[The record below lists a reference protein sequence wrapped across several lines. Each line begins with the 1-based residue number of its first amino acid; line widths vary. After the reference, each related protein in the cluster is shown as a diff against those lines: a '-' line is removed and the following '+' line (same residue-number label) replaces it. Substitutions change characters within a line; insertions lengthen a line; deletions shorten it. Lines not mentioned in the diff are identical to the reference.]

1 MKSKIDLIDSK
12 EVDVLYND
20 IKKLIEESRNR
31 VYKTINTEMIKLYWN
46 IGKMTIEKQSG
57 NKKAKY
63 NDYITKE
70 LSIRLTT
77 AFGKGFSK
85 RNLERK
91 RKFYLCYPIATTL
104 SSQLSWSHYLELIKI
119 EDDVKR
125 NFYMHECINSNW
137 NVREL
142 ARQRSTLLYERVYNA
157 EDKNKILEIS
167 NKGFIVNEPKDI
179 IKDPFVLEFLDI
191 KENTN
196 YLESDLEKNI
206 LNHLKEFLLEWGKGF
221 TYVGNQVRITLDTE
235 HYYPD
240 LLFYNRILKSFVIID
255 LKIGKVTHKDI
266 GQMQMYVNY
275 YDRNVKA
282 LDENKTIGILLSTD
296 KNETIVKYTLPEDNN
311 TIFSAEFKLTIPSKQ
326 EFINVIEDEKR
337 LYRRNQARRGNYNLN
352 KTAINSGVKNLARVY
367 NAGYKGLYNGQT
379 ADDIAKRK
387 KLRYKE
393 DILDNIGSEE
403 LADNIFRIAQTDA
416 KLKRENVDNE
426 YTVNSAYMK

>member
-20 IKKLIEESRNR
+20 IKKLVEESRNR
-31 VYKTINTEMIKLYWN
+31 AYKTVNTEMIKLYWN
-46 IGKMTIEKQSG
+46 IGKMIIEKQSG
-57 NKKAKY
+57 NKRAKY
-63 NDYITKE
+63 NDYITNE

-77 AFGKGFSK
+77 VFGKGFSK
-85 RNLERK
+85 RNLERM

-157 EDKNKILEIS
+157 KDKNKILEIS

-206 LNHLKEFLLEWGKGF
+206 LNHLKEFLLELGKGF

-240 LLFYNRILKSFVIID
+240 LLFYNRILKCFVIID

-275 YDRNVKA
+275 YDRNIKA

-337 LYRRNQARRGNYNLN
+337 NL
-352 KTAINSGVKNLARVY
+352 
-367 NAGYKGLYNGQT
+367 
-379 ADDIAKRK
+379 
-387 KLRYKE
+387 
-393 DILDNIGSEE
+393 E
-403 LADNIFRIAQTDA
+403 L
-416 KLKRENVDNE
+416 L
-426 YTVNSAYMK
+426 

>member
-20 IKKLIEESRNR
+20 IKKLVEESRNR
-31 VYKTINTEMIKLYWN
+31 VYKTVNIEMIKLYWN
-46 IGKMTIEKQSG
+46 IGKMIIEKQSG

-77 AFGKGFSK
+77 VFGKGFSK
-85 RNLERK
+85 RNLERM

-119 EDDVKR
+119 EDDAKR
-125 NFYMHECINSNW
+125 NFYMYECINSNW

-157 EDKNKILEIS
+157 KDKNKILEIS

-206 LNHLKEFLLEWGKGF
+206 LNHLKEFLLELGKGF
-221 TYVGNQVRITLDTE
+221 TYVGNQVRITFDTE

-240 LLFYNRILKSFVIID
+240 LLFYNRILKCFVIID

-275 YDRNVKA
+275 YDRNVKT

-337 LYRRNQARRGNYNLN
+337 NL
-352 KTAINSGVKNLARVY
+352 
-367 NAGYKGLYNGQT
+367 
-379 ADDIAKRK
+379 
-387 KLRYKE
+387 
-393 DILDNIGSEE
+393 E
-403 LADNIFRIAQTDA
+403 L
-416 KLKRENVDNE
+416 L
-426 YTVNSAYMK
+426 